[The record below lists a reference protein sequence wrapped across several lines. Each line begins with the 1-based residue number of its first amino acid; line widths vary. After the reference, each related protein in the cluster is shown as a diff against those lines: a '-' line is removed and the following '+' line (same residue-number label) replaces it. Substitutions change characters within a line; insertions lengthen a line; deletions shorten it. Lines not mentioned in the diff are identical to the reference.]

1 MANKFQQLYPD
12 AMDEQE
18 KVAYLMSY
26 AQQKK
31 NGFGDKLPKWRTVL
45 AIATA
50 PRNDVLS
57 PPKSKDT
64 P

>member
-31 NGFGDKLPKWRTVL
+31 NGFGDKLPK
-45 AIATA
+45 
-50 PRNDVLS
+50 
-57 PPKSKDT
+57 
-64 P
+64 